1 MRRRAAAVLLAAL
14 PGLAAAPPPGPMAA
28 TRKALERSHEIVT
41 ASTTHKQKVNALHAV
56 LRDFLDTDAMG
67 RQAMGRHLEG
77 RSEAEIRAFL
87 DVFAEL
93 FVRTYV
99 QRLLLF
105 QAPDFGYRGEKVEG
119 DRATVQTEII
129 TPKDRF
135 AVDYKMRKS
144 APGWRATDILVEGAS
159 LGDNFR
165 SQFDAALARESFDS
179 LMERLRKRVD
189 TQKGAEGSAP

>member
-1 MRRRAAAVLLAAL
+1 MRRAAAVLIAAL
-14 PGLAAAPPPGPMAA
+14 PGLAAGEALGPMAA

-41 ASTTHKQKVNALHAV
+41 AATAHKQKVLSLHAV

-67 RQAMGRHLEG
+67 RQAMGKHLEG
-77 RSEAEIRAFL
+77 RSEAQVRAFL

-105 QAPDFGYRGEKVEG
+105 EAPDFGYRGEKVDG
-119 DRATVQTEII
+119 NAATVQTEII

-135 AVDYKMRKS
+135 GVDYRMRKS
-144 APGWRATDILVEGAS
+144 ATGWQATDILVEGAS

-165 SQFDAALARESFDS
+165 SQFDAALKRESFES
-179 LMERLRKRVD
+179 LMERLRKRID
-189 TQKGAEGSAP
+189 TQKGTETSAP

>member
-1 MRRRAAAVLLAAL
+1 MRRAAAVLLAAL
-14 PGLAAAPPPGPMAA
+14 PGLVVAEPPGPMAS
-28 TRKALERSHEIVT
+28 TRRALERSHEIVT
-41 ASTTHKQKVNALHAV
+41 APTDHKQKVRALHAV

-67 RQAMGRHLEG
+67 RQAMGRHLDG
-77 RSEAEIRAFL
+77 RSEAEVRAFL

-105 QAPDFGYRGEKVEG
+105 QAPDFGYRSEKIDG
-119 DRATVQTEII
+119 SRATVQTEII

-135 AVDYKMRKS
+135 AVDYRMQKG
-144 APGWRATDILVEGAS
+144 AQGWRATDILVENAS

-165 SQFDAALARESFDS
+165 SQFDAALAKESFDS
-179 LMERLRKRVD
+179 LMERLRKRID
-189 TQKGAEGSAP
+189 TQKGVEAPTP

>member
-1 MRRRAAAVLLAAL
+1 MRPAAAVLLAAL
-14 PGLAAAPPPGPMAA
+14 PGLAAAEAPGPMAS

-41 ASTTHKQKVNALHAV
+41 APTVHKQKVLALHAV

-77 RSEAEIRAFL
+77 KSAAETRAFL

-105 QAPDFGYRGEKVEG
+105 QAPDFGYRSEAIDG
-119 DRATVQTEII
+119 DRATVKTEII

-135 AVDYKMRKS
+135 AVDYRMRKS
-144 APGWRATDILVEGAS
+144 AKGWQATDILVEDAS

-189 TQKGAEGSAP
+189 TQKGTETTP

>member
-1 MRRRAAAVLLAAL
+1 MRRAAAVFIAAL
-14 PGLAAAPPPGPMAA
+14 PGLAAGEPPGPMAA
-28 TRKALERSHEIVT
+28 TKRALERSHEIVT
-41 ASTTHKQKVNALHAV
+41 APTDHKQKVRALHAV

-67 RQAMGRHLEG
+67 RQAMGKHLEG
-77 RSEAEIRAFL
+77 RSEAETRAFL

-105 QAPDFGYRGEKVEG
+105 QAPDFGYRSEKIDG
-119 DRATVQTEII
+119 SRATVQTEII

-135 AVDYKMRKS
+135 GVDYRMRKS
-144 APGWRATDILVEGAS
+144 AQGWQATDILVEGAS

-165 SQFDAALARESFDS
+165 SQFDAALKRESFDS
-179 LMERLRKRVD
+179 LMERLRKRID
-189 TQKGAEGSAP
+189 TQKGTEAPTP

>member
-1 MRRRAAAVLLAAL
+1 MRRAAAVFLAAL
-14 PGLAAAPPPGPMAA
+14 PGLAAAEPLGPMAT
-28 TRKALERSHEIVT
+28 TRKALTRSHEIVT
-41 ASTTHKQKVNALHAV
+41 APTNHKQKVRALHAV
-56 LRDFLDTDAMG
+56 LREFLDTDAMG

-77 RSEAEIRAFL
+77 RSEAEVRDFL

-105 QAPDFGYRGEKVEG
+105 QAPDFGYRSEKIDG
-119 DRATVQTEII
+119 SRATVQTEII

-135 AVDYKMRKS
+135 AVDYRMQKS
-144 APGWRATDILVEGAS
+144 AQGWQATDILVEDAS

-179 LMERLRKRVD
+179 LMERLRKRID
-189 TQKGAEGSAP
+189 TQKGTEAQTP